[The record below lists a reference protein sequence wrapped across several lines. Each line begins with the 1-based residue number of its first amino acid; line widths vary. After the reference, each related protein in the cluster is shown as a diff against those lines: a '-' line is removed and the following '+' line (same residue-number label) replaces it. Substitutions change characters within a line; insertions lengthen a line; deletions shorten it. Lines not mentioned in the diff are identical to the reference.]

1 MNSALTIPTENP
13 NHSKVTKVSRWCL
26 MVSYNYYTLCNFC
39 VIAAL
44 KLIVSKSVCFG
55 TMSRSSRTLY
65 VGNLPGDTREREVED
80 LFYKYGPIAH
90 IDLKIPPRPP
100 GYAFVEFE
108 ESRDAEDAI
117 RGRDGYDF
125 DGNRLRVELAHG
137 GRGHS
142 SSIDRYSSHSSGRGS
157 RGGGVSRRSEYRVL
171 VTGLPS
177 SASWQDL
184 KDHMRRAGDVCFS
197 QVFRDGRGTTGI
209 VDYTNYDDMKY
220 AIRKLDDSEFRNAF
234 SKGFV
239 RVREYKSSRSRS
251 LSNSRSPSRSG
262 SYSRGRSYSRSRSRS
277 RRLDPSLPRP
287 NLPGGHLLDL
297 LQDPLLLGLDQSR
310 VHYRDMDY
318 AAIWGLHIRIFVGY
332 GSNPNATILVVEIGN
347 NEDHGLRRSPSR
359 SRSPVPSRKKPT
371 SKSPKKH
378 SSSRSRSRSR
388 SKSVSRTPYLPNLPL
403 VLLVSFELCHIL
415 QKPLGLWLNGAAFP
429 KTSEFWVISMADS
442 HWREEVEVCATGIVR
457 IVLNVVTCFPVL
469 IGKHSLCLVT
479 LFETQPNYVWAQPHE
494 VGFEA

>member
-1 MNSALTIPTENP
+1 M
-13 NHSKVTKVSRWCL
+13 
-26 MVSYNYYTLCNFC
+26 
-39 VIAAL
+39 
-44 KLIVSKSVCFG
+44 
-55 TMSRSSRTLY
+55 
-65 VGNLPGDTREREVED
+65 GNLPGDTREREVED

-142 SSIDRYSSHSSGRGS
+142 SSIDRYSSRSSGRGS
-157 RGGGVSRRSEYRVL
+157 QGGVSRRSEYRVL

-234 SKGFV
+234 SEGIV

-277 RRLDPSLPRP
+277 RSKSPKAKSSRRSPARSLSRSTSSRSGSKPRS
-287 NLPGGHLLDL
+287 L
-297 LQDPLLLGLDQSR
+297 S
-310 VHYRDMDY
+310 
-318 AAIWGLHIRIFVGY
+318 
-332 GSNPNATILVVEIGN
+332 
-347 NEDHGLRRSPSR
+347 RSPSR
-359 SRSPVPSRKKPT
+359 SRSSVPSRKKMS

-378 SSSRSRSRSR
+378 SSSRSRSRS
-388 SKSVSRTPYLPNLPL
+388 VSR
-403 VLLVSFELCHIL
+403 
-415 QKPLGLWLNGAAFP
+415 
-429 KTSEFWVISMADS
+429 
-442 HWREEVEVCATGIVR
+442 
-457 IVLNVVTCFPVL
+457 
-469 IGKHSLCLVT
+469 
-479 LFETQPNYVWAQPHE
+479 
-494 VGFEA
+494 

>member
-1 MNSALTIPTENP
+1 MFV
-13 NHSKVTKVSRWCL
+13 K
-26 MVSYNYYTLCNFC
+26 
-39 VIAAL
+39 
-44 KLIVSKSVCFG
+44 G

-251 LSNSRSPSRSG
+251 PSNSRSPSRSG

-277 RRLDPSLPRP
+277 RRLDSSFRRP

-310 VHYRDMDY
+310 VHCRDMDY

-347 NEDHGLRRSPSR
+347 NEDHGLR
-359 SRSPVPSRKKPT
+359 
-371 SKSPKKH
+371 
-378 SSSRSRSRSR
+378 
-388 SKSVSRTPYLPNLPL
+388 
-403 VLLVSFELCHIL
+403 
-415 QKPLGLWLNGAAFP
+415 Q
-429 KTSEFWVISMADS
+429 
-442 HWREEVEVCATGIVR
+442 
-457 IVLNVVTCFPVL
+457 
-469 IGKHSLCLVT
+469 
-479 LFETQPNYVWAQPHE
+479 
-494 VGFEA
+494 